1 MNRLESKLIL
11 VFLAATLAPLGV
23 TLWFTTSLLERS
35 LSHTEELDEI
45 SRSLELTGREF
56 YQRSRDLLKADAD
69 AGRIPP
75 QRFAEKDAQNW
86 PAQIQVFWDS
96 DEPERFLL
104 SGNDGDRLNYL
115 LRRDHEV
122 WIYSRQL
129 GGIGMDR
136 VTRQIRQARELAER
150 VQGGN
155 LRRGFTYTWM
165 LLAAATWLVSLSLM
179 LYSARRIGRPIRQL
193 TDGLAQL
200 AAGDLSARVADHG
213 RGDEIGHAI
222 RAFNHMAEQ
231 LQQSRERLVFLTR
244 LSSWQAVGRKMAH
257 EVKNS
262 LTPIRLSME
271 EIMARSG
278 SNDRAFLEQVA
289 QIVIDEVNS
298 LERRAR
304 AFSEFAAE
312 PPVRPAVV
320 DVNALVEERVAFL
333 RAAHPEVIYN
343 TRLAPDRPLATAD
356 QDLIK
361 GVLTNLLENAADA
374 AGPGGVVLASAA
386 AADGRVRI
394 EIHDS
399 GPGLSLHARESL
411 FEPTI
416 SFKKGGMGLG
426 LSIARKSAMLCG
438 GDIAAIDGELG
449 GAGFRVILPQAAR
462 VPEAELEYLHAQTRA
477 GG

>member
-11 VFLAATLAPLGV
+11 VFLAATLAPLAV

-45 SRSLELTGREF
+45 SRSLEVTGREF
-56 YQRSRDLLKADAD
+56 YQRSREVLKADAD

-75 QRFAEKDAQNW
+75 QRFADKDAQNW
-86 PAQIQVFWDS
+86 PAQIQIFWDS
-96 DEPERFLL
+96 GEPERFLL

-115 LRRDHEV
+115 VRRDHEV
-122 WIYSRQL
+122 WIYSRKL

-136 VTRQIRQARELAER
+136 VTRQIRQAREPAER
-150 VQGGN
+150 D
-155 LRRGFTYTWM
+155 LRRGFTYTWI

-193 TDGLAQL
+193 TDGLAKL
-200 AAGDLSARVADHG
+200 AAGDLSARVADSG
-213 RGDEIGHAI
+213 RGDEVGHAI
-222 RAFNHMAEQ
+222 RAFNHMADQ

-278 SNDRAFLEQVA
+278 SNAPAFLDQAA

-298 LERRAR
+298 LERRVR
-304 AFSEFAAE
+304 AFSQFAAE
-312 PPVRPAVV
+312 PPVRPAAV

-333 RAAHPEVIYN
+333 RTAHPEVIYN
-343 TRLAPDRPLATAD
+343 SRLAPDRPLAIAD
-356 QDLIK
+356 EDLIK
-361 GVLTNLLENAADA
+361 GVLTNLLENAAEA
-374 AGPGGVVLASAA
+374 AGPGGVVLATAV

-438 GDIAAIDGELG
+438 GDIAVIDGELG
-449 GAGFRVILPQAAR
+449 GAGFRVTLPEAAR
-462 VPEAELEYLHAQTRA
+462 LPDPEPEYQHAQTRA